1 MRRTELFLIAGLA
14 VAVTLAA
21 IVGSLSAP
29 DDALEDARRSV
40 HLAGPAGA
48 SALREALERFDVAT
62 EERRT
67 ALFDLQREV
76 ASDDTWLMLLD
87 LTYFPSR
94 PELVQVVGH
103 VARGGRVLVAGQSGV
118 EHCFGYSVI
127 PAGADDYR
135 WVGVAVTPPG
145 GVDTLPDARW
155 VLNQRGRDTTEQ
167 ADIELLGS
175 LPSCDAPPPADTV
188 PLLRTTTGRFVAVR
202 LEYASGGRVILL
214 AEADLVANEALRDTD
229 AGVVVLEWLLAD
241 RPERVVF
248 DEYHQG
254 FGEGGSLFV
263 AAGKWLLGAPAG
275 WTLLQVAGA
284 ALVMLWV
291 LGLRFGPAGHIVE
304 RKRRSVME
312 HVQALAMGLERA
324 GAHETAVR
332 LVLAGL
338 RRRFGRAGRPRARDL
353 DGWLTALELAAR
365 TPEART
371 RVRHLASLIRQ
382 PGGDQ
387 RVLEAATAVEDVW
400 SSLGRVN
407 GSKKYSAH

>member
-1 MRRTELFLIAGLA
+1 MRRTERFLIAGLVAA
-14 VAVTLAA
+14 VILAA
-21 IVGSLSAP
+21 IAGSLTAP
-29 DDALEDARRSV
+29 DEKLEDPRRSV
-40 HLAGPAGA
+40 LLAGPAGA
-48 SALREALERFDVAT
+48 SALRETLERFDVAT

-67 ALFDLQREV
+67 ALFDLEPEL

-87 LTYFPSR
+87 LTHFPSQL
-94 PELVQVVGH
+94 ELMQVVGH

-135 WVGVAVTPPG
+135 WEGVAVTPPAR
-145 GVDTLPDARW
+145 VETLPDARW
-155 VLNQRGRDTTEQ
+155 VLDRRGRDTTEQ
-167 ADIELLGS
+167 DDLQPFGS
-175 LPSCDAPPPADTV
+175 LPSCDAPSAVDTV

-202 LEYASGGRVILL
+202 LEYTGGGEVILL

-241 RPERVVF
+241 PPGRVVF

-291 LGLRFGPAGHIVE
+291 LSLRFGPAGHIVE
-304 RKRRSVME
+304 RKRRSVVE

-324 GAHETAVR
+324 GAHDTAVR

-338 RRRFGRAGRPRARDL
+338 GRRFGRAGRPRARDL
-353 DGWLTALELAAR
+353 DRWLTALELAAR
-365 TPEART
+365 TPEARDK
-371 RVRHLASLIRQ
+371 VRRLANLIRQ

-387 RVLEAATAVEDVW
+387 RVLAAATAVEDVW
-400 SSLGRVN
+400 SAQIGR
-407 GSKKYSAH
+407 AHV